1 LGKNEMKLDKCRQD
15 YFDKEEAVR
24 EGLKL
29 IQTIWRPNAVRQMMS
44 AAFLTNAVSLL
55 GNTVTICK
63 VIPKIKPI
71 PSYKRVY
78 MS

>member
-1 LGKNEMKLDKCRQD
+1 MKLLDKCRQD

-29 IQTIWRPNAVRQMMS
+29 IQTIWRPNAARQMMS
-44 AAFLTNAVSLL
+44 TAFVTNAVLL
-55 GNTVTICK
+55 GITLIICK
-63 VIPKIKPI
+63 VISKIKPI
-71 PSYKRVY
+71 PNYKRVY